1 MCYINQPSDNVC
13 FIVSCCF
20 PVLFLCAT
28 FTNYVCHSLPF
39 PKDGYLLMG
48 LENESQLA
56 EDPFLISNALHRKA
70 IYSALE
76 RIKDIGGKPPR
87 DVWEYRVSIEWNT

>member
-1 MCYINQPSDNVC
+1 
-13 FIVSCCF
+13 
-20 PVLFLCAT
+20 
-28 FTNYVCHSLPF
+28 
-39 PKDGYLLMG
+39 MG